1 MLSFCVPFLK
11 LQSRVKTIGFTSP
24 TGVQLMMT
32 TDVVEIYEKGS
43 LQKTIDLTKN
53 KCETRAS
60 ANFRFF

>member
-1 MLSFCVPFLK
+1 
-11 LQSRVKTIGFTSP
+11 
-24 TGVQLMMT
+24 MMT